1 MQNKELPKIISL
13 IKKLLSWIVVSF
25 ACFLILFLLINTI
38 LAQLNANNKN
48 YKPLISLYTIVSPSM
63 TPVIDVYDVVV
74 NVKAFSAE
82 SIEIGDIIT
91 FKSKSSLSEGMT
103 ITHRVIEVIKKENG
117 KIEFVTQ
124 GDHNENPDAGYVQF
138 EDIIGKEIFIIPGLG
153 NLQFLLATK
162 RGWIFLILIPI
173 AILIIKDIFKLIDL
187 FGLNNKVHKVI
198 SETDDS
204 AKKQKEN
211 ERKELIK
218 ERLITS
224 KTNINSYKKSDY
236 ESPGFLEKYSESI
249 INADNGTNTIK
260 KETIIRPSKLINKE
274 DQTKQDNLN
283 NKIEEYNKKIAELDN
298 MINELENNAKV
309 PVKREIKEEN
319 YLKEKKIKV
328 INTELTKNQ
337 KNKKEKEEKE
347 EKEASKQ
354 LNLKPNYVKE
364 TKKPEPPK
372 KKRLITIEKIK

>member
-1 MQNKELPKIISL
+1 MQNKELPTIISVT
-13 IKKLLSWIVVSF
+13 KKLLSWIVVSF
-25 ACFLILFLLINTI
+25 ACFIILFLLINTI

-63 TPVIDVYDVVV
+63 TPVIEVYDVVV

-82 SIEIGDIIT
+82 NIEIGDIIT
-91 FKSKSSLSEGMT
+91 YKSKSSLSEGMT
-103 ITHRVIEVIKKENG
+103 ITHRVIEVNKKANG
-117 KIEFVTQ
+117 EIEFVTQ
-124 GDHNENPDAGYVQF
+124 GDNNENPDAGYVQF

-198 SETDDS
+198 TETNDSEKT
-204 AKKQKEN
+204 KKEK

-224 KTNINSYKKSDY
+224 KTNINSYKKSEY

-249 INADNGTNTIK
+249 INADNEANTLK
-260 KETIIRPSKLINKE
+260 KETIIRPSKLIDKDE
-274 DQTKQDNLN
+274 QTKQDNLN
-283 NKIEEYNKKIAELDN
+283 DKIEEYNKKIAELDN
-298 MINELENNAKV
+298 MINELEKNAKV
-309 PVKREIKEEN
+309 PVQREVKEEN

-328 INTELTKNQ
+328 VHTELTKNQ
-337 KNKKEKEEKE
+337 KNKKANKEEK
-347 EKEASKQ
+347 KTSNK
-354 LNLKPNYVKE
+354 LNLKPNYIKE
-364 TKKPEPPK
+364 TKKQEPPK